1 MYIHIKK
8 QKYVLFVLVM
18 LNKNFKFN
26 LLKEFDN
33 GKKKYILK
41 IDINFYVSFS
51 FKLEISCS
59 NLLILFK
66 LFDIIFFV

>member
-1 MYIHIKK
+1 
-8 QKYVLFVLVM
+8 M
-18 LNKNFKFN
+18 LNKKFKFN

-59 NLLILFK
+59 K
-66 LFDIIFFV
+66 S

>member
-59 NLLILFK
+59 K
-66 LFDIIFFV
+66 S